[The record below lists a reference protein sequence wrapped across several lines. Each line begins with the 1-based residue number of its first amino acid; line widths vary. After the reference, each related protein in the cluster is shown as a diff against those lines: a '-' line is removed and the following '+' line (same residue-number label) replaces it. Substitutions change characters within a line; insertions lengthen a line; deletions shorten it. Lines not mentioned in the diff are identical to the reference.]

1 MGCVASK
8 LEQEEEVVS
17 ICKERKQQ
25 LKLAVERRYTLA
37 DAHYKYC
44 QALYG
49 VSAALKLF
57 VARHSTPT
65 SPYLITFPPPCP
77 SSPPKEKVV
86 SNPLFLQQ
94 TPSEPTQESI
104 CCGATCKSTTTPSDS
119 SEEEERVEKV
129 ETQQQHQQQQ
139 QQPGYGYFYMEMP
152 QMVHSPPTD
161 FGWDFFNPFNSVRP
175 EIISGYHRIS
185 EEDIRAVR
193 EQEGIPDLEEEEDEA
208 EEEEEGN
215 GKKEVNK
222 VVAAAEKEKMEQREN
237 GSEVV
242 QSVHNAN
249 VNQEEQNEGLTVV
262 DNPLHGRELLEALTD
277 IEDHFVKAYDS
288 GKEVSRMLEANWVH
302 SQPNLGEPKENSTK
316 IIPAIT
322 WKSPSSRSS
331 SCKSLVASS
340 SKSSSTWTEFK
351 NDLFDDYGGMGSGSH
366 SLTLGRLYAWEKKLY
381 EEVKAGDSTWKLYE
395 KKCDQLRNHD
405 ARGDEGRTTDK
416 TRAAVKELYS
426 RILVAIRS
434 AETIST
440 RIEKLRDEELQP
452 QIIELLQGMM
462 RTWKIMLECHE
473 IQNKIIF
480 DVKSFTCPTYGKFC
494 NDSHRLAT
502 LQLDVELQ
510 NWRTRFQ
517 DYIAAQKA
525 YVEALHGWLSKFTIP
540 EVEFYSK
547 RRSST
552 PQCRANGPP
561 LLMICHDWLSAMNK
575 LPDRAVSVALKGCG
589 KDVRALWVQQG
600 EEQQQKRK
608 VDSMSKELD
617 RKTLAF
623 QKVENKLYE
632 FKLTDRSS
640 ELEVDHRA
648 EYLKERKDLLDS
660 FRKRVDLEK
669 EEHQK
674 CMQETQRITLNGF
687 QTGFCRVF
695 ESITEF
701 SRAALNMYNELLSSG
716 EKAEK
721 VGNPPSIE
729 SSQAGEDVK
738 R

>member
-1 MGCVASK
+1 M
-8 LEQEEEVVS
+8 
-17 ICKERKQQ
+17 
-25 LKLAVERRYTLA
+25 Y
-37 DAHYKYC
+37 
-44 QALYG
+44 
-49 VSAALKLF
+49 
-57 VARHSTPT
+57 
-65 SPYLITFPPPCP
+65 
-77 SSPPKEKVV
+77 
-86 SNPLFLQQ
+86 
-94 TPSEPTQESI
+94 
-104 CCGATCKSTTTPSDS
+104 
-119 SEEEERVEKV
+119 
-129 ETQQQHQQQQ
+129 
-139 QQPGYGYFYMEMP
+139 
-152 QMVHSPPTD
+152 
-161 FGWDFFNPFNSVRP
+161 
-175 EIISGYHRIS
+175 
-185 EEDIRAVR
+185 
-193 EQEGIPDLEEEEDEA
+193 
-208 EEEEEGN
+208 
-215 GKKEVNK
+215 
-222 VVAAAEKEKMEQREN
+222 
-237 GSEVV
+237 
-242 QSVHNAN
+242 
-249 VNQEEQNEGLTVV
+249 
-262 DNPLHGRELLEALTD
+262 
-277 IEDHFVKAYDS
+277 
-288 GKEVSRMLEANWVH
+288 
-302 SQPNLGEPKENSTK
+302 STK

-322 WKSPSSRSS
+322 WRSPASLSP

-395 KKCDQLRNHD
+395 KKCNQLRNHY

-426 RILVAIRS
+426 RILVTFRS
-434 AETIST
+434 AETISK
-440 RIEKLRDEELQP
+440 RIEELRDEELQP

-462 RTWKIMLECHE
+462 RTWKIMLESHE

-502 LQLDVELQ
+502 IQIDIELQ
-510 NWRTRFQ
+510 NWRARFQ
-517 DYIAAQKA
+517 DYIVAQKA
-525 YVEALHGWLSKFTIP
+525 YVEALHGWLSKFTVP
-540 EVEFYSK
+540 EVAFYSK
-547 RRSST
+547 SRNST
-552 PQCRANGPP
+552 PVCRANGPP

-589 KDVRALWVQQG
+589 KDVRALWIQQG
-600 EEQQQKRK
+600 DEQQQKRK

-640 ELEVDHRA
+640 ELEDDHRA
-648 EYLKERKDLLDS
+648 EYLKERKDLLDNFS
-660 FRKRVDLEK
+660 KRVNLEK

-674 CMQETQRITLNGF
+674 CMQETQRTTLNSF

-701 SRAALNMYNELLSSG
+701 SSAALKMYNEILSSS

>member
-8 LEQEEEVVS
+8 LEDEEEVVS
-17 ICKERKQQ
+17 ICKERKQY
-25 LKLAVERRYTLA
+25 LKLAVDRRYTLA

-65 SPYLITFPPPCP
+65 SPYLITFPPPCCP
-77 SSPPKEKVV
+77 SSPKKENVV

-94 TPSEPTQESI
+94 TPSEPTQETV
-104 CCGATCKSTTTPSDS
+104 CCGPCNKSTETPSDS
-119 SEEEERVEKV
+119 SEEEREEKV
-129 ETQQQHQQQQ
+129 VKQEHQQQQ
-139 QQPGYGYFYMEMP
+139 QPQGYGYYYMEMP
-152 QMVHSPPTD
+152 QMMHSPPTD

-175 EIISGYHRIS
+175 EMISGYHRIS
-185 EEDIRAVR
+185 EEDLRAVR
-193 EQEGIPDLEEEEDEA
+193 EQEGIPDLEEEE
-208 EEEEEGN
+208 EEDDEEGD
-215 GKKEVNK
+215 GMKEENK
-222 VVAAAEKEKMEQREN
+222 VVATKEKENVEQREY
-237 GSEVV
+237 GTEVV
-242 QSVHNAN
+242 QQAVHTAN
-249 VNQEEQNEGLTVV
+249 VNQEDQKKSLTVV
-262 DNPLHGRELLEALTD
+262 DNPLQGRELLEALTD
-277 IEDHFVKAYDS
+277 IEDHFVKAYDA

-322 WKSPSSRSS
+322 WKSPASRSP

-366 SLTLGRLYAWEKKLY
+366 LLTLGRLYAWEKKLY
-381 EEVKAGDSTWKLYE
+381 DEVKAGDSTWKLYE
-395 KKCDQLRNHD
+395 KKCNQLKNHD
-405 ARGDEGRTTDK
+405 ARGDERRTTDK

-426 RILVAIRS
+426 RILVTIRS
-434 AETIST
+434 AETISK
-440 RIEKLRDEELQP
+440 RIDELRDDELQP

-462 RTWKIMLECHE
+462 RTWKIMLESHE

-502 LQLDVELQ
+502 VQLDVELQ
-510 NWRTRFQ
+510 NWRARFQ

-525 YVEALHGWLSKFTIP
+525 YVEALHGWLSKFAVP

-547 RRSST
+547 SRSST
-552 PQCRANGPP
+552 PACRANGPP

-640 ELEVDHRA
+640 EIEIDHRA
-648 EYLKERKDLLDS
+648 EYLKERKDLLDN

-701 SRAALNMYNELLSSG
+701 SSAALKMYNELLSSG
-716 EKAEK
+716 EMAEK
-721 VGNPPSIE
+721 IGNPPSIE
-729 SSQAGEDVK
+729 CSQAGEDVK

>member
-8 LEQEEEVVS
+8 LEEEEEVVS
-17 ICKERKQQ
+17 ICKERKQY
-25 LKLAVERRYTLA
+25 LKLAVDRRYTLA

-65 SPYLITFPPPCP
+65 SPYLITFPPPCCP
-77 SSPPKEKVV
+77 SSPKKENVV

-94 TPSEPTQESI
+94 TPSESTQETI
-104 CCGATCKSTTTPSDS
+104 CCGPCNKSTETPSDS
-119 SEEEERVEKV
+119 SEEEREEKV
-129 ETQQQHQQQQ
+129 VKQEHHQQPQ
-139 QQPGYGYFYMEMP
+139 GYGYYYMEVP
-152 QMVHSPPTD
+152 QMMHSPPTD

-175 EIISGYHRIS
+175 EMISGYHRIS
-185 EEDIRAVR
+185 EEDLRAVR
-193 EQEGIPDLEEEEDEA
+193 EQEGIPDLEEEEDE
-208 EEEEEGN
+208 EEGD
-215 GKKEVNK
+215 GMKEENK
-222 VVAAAEKEKMEQREN
+222 VVATKEKENVEQREN
-237 GSEVV
+237 GTEVV
-242 QSVHNAN
+242 QQTVHTAN
-249 VNQEEQNEGLTVV
+249 VNQEDQKKSLTVV
-262 DNPLHGRELLEALTD
+262 DNPLQGRELLEALTD
-277 IEDHFVKAYDS
+277 IEDHFVKAYDA

-302 SQPNLGEPKENSTK
+302 SQPNLGEPKENSIK

-322 WKSPSSRSS
+322 WKSPASRSP

-366 SLTLGRLYAWEKKLY
+366 LLTLGRLYAWEKKLY
-381 EEVKAGDSTWKLYE
+381 DEVKAGDSTWKLYE
-395 KKCDQLRNHD
+395 KKCNQLKNHD
-405 ARGDEGRTTDK
+405 ARGDERRTTDK

-426 RILVAIRS
+426 RILVTIRS
-434 AETIST
+434 AETISK
-440 RIEKLRDEELQP
+440 RIDELRDDELQP

-462 RTWKIMLECHE
+462 RTWKIMLESHE

-502 LQLDVELQ
+502 VQLDVELQ
-510 NWRTRFQ
+510 NWRARFQ

-525 YVEALHGWLSKFTIP
+525 YVEALHGWLSKFAVP

-547 RRSST
+547 SRSST
-552 PQCRANGPP
+552 PACRANGPP
-561 LLMICHDWLSAMNK
+561 LLMICHNWLSAMNK

-640 ELEVDHRA
+640 EIEIDHRA
-648 EYLKERKDLLDS
+648 GYLKERKDLLDN

-701 SRAALNMYNELLSSG
+701 SSAALKMYNELLSSG

-721 VGNPPSIE
+721 ISNPPSIE

>member
-8 LEQEEEVVS
+8 LEEEEEVVS
-17 ICKERKQQ
+17 ICKERKQY

-57 VARHSTPT
+57 VARHSTPS
-65 SPYLITFPPPCP
+65 SPYLITFPPPCCP
-77 SSPPKEKVV
+77 SSPKKENVV

-94 TPSEPTQESI
+94 TPSETKQETI
-104 CCGATCKSTTTPSDS
+104 CCEPCNKSTTTTPSDS
-119 SEEEERVEKV
+119 SEEEREEKV
-129 ETQQQHQQQQ
+129 VKQEQQQQ
-139 QQPGYGYFYMEMP
+139 QSYGYYYMEMP

-185 EEDIRAVR
+185 EEDLRAVR
-193 EQEGIPDLEEEEDEA
+193 EQEGIPDLEEEEGGGMK
-208 EEEEEGN
+208 EENKLVDTKHEENSMVQRDN
-215 GKKEVNK
+215 G
-222 VVAAAEKEKMEQREN
+222 
-237 GSEVV
+237 GEVV
-242 QSVHNAN
+242 QQAVNPTN
-249 VNQEEQNEGLTVV
+249 VNQEDQKKGLTVV
-262 DNPLHGRELLEALTD
+262 ENQLQGRELLEALTD
-277 IEDHFVKAYDS
+277 IEDHFVKAYDA

-302 SQPNLGEPKENSTK
+302 SQPNLGEPKDNSMK

-322 WKSPSSRSS
+322 WKSPTSRSP

-366 SLTLGRLYAWEKKLY
+366 LLTLGRLYAWEKKLY
-381 EEVKAGDSTWKLYE
+381 DEVKAGDSIWKLYE
-395 KKCDQLRNHD
+395 KKCNQLRNHD
-405 ARGDEGRTTDK
+405 ARGDEGRTADK

-426 RILVAIRS
+426 RILVTIRS
-434 AETIST
+434 AETISK
-440 RIEKLRDEELQP
+440 RIDELRDQELQP
-452 QIIELLQGMM
+452 QIIELLQGML
-462 RTWKIMLECHE
+462 RTWKIMLESHE

-502 LQLDVELQ
+502 LQLDIELQ
-510 NWRTRFQ
+510 NWRARFQ

-525 YVEALHGWLSKFTIP
+525 YVEALHGWLSKFTVP

-547 RRSST
+547 SRSST
-552 PQCRANGPP
+552 PACRADGPP
-561 LLMICHDWLSAMNK
+561 LLMVCHDWLSGMNN
-575 LPDRAVSVALKGCG
+575 LPDKAVSVALKSCG

-640 ELEVDHRA
+640 ELENDHRA
-648 EYLKERKDLLDS
+648 EYLKERKDLLDNL
-660 FRKRVDLEK
+660 RKRVDLEK

-674 CMQETQRITLNGF
+674 CMQETQRITLIGF

-695 ESITEF
+695 ESITDF
-701 SRAALNMYNELLSSG
+701 SSAALKMYNDLLSSS
-716 EKAEK
+716 EKTEK

-729 SSQAGEDVK
+729 SSQAGSDVK

>member
-8 LEQEEEVVS
+8 LEEEQVVS
-17 ICKERKQQ
+17 ICKERKHY

-65 SPYLITFPPPCP
+65 SPYPITSPPPCP
-77 SSPPKEKVV
+77 SSPKKENNVV

-94 TPSEPTQESI
+94 TPTEPTQESI
-104 CCGATCKSTTTPSDS
+104 FCGGPCNKSTTTPSDS
-119 SEEEERVEKV
+119 SEEDREEKV
-129 ETQQQHQQQQ
+129 EKQEQQP
-139 QQPGYGYFYMEMP
+139 PGYGYFYMEMP
-152 QMVHSPPTD
+152 QMHQMVHSPPTD

-175 EIISGYHRIS
+175 EIISRYHRIS
-185 EEDIRAVR
+185 EEDLIR
-193 EQEGIPDLEEEEDEA
+193 EQEGIPDLEEEE
-208 EEEEEGN
+208 EEERDEMKEES
-215 GKKEVNK
+215 K
-222 VVAAAEKEKMEQREN
+222 VVATKEKENMEQREN
-237 GSEVV
+237 GTEVV
-242 QSVHNAN
+242 QAAVHNAN
-249 VNQEEQNEGLTVV
+249 VSQEDTKKGLTVV
-262 DNPLHGRELLEALTD
+262 DNPLQGRELLEALTD
-277 IEDHFVKAYDS
+277 VEDHFVKAYEA

-302 SQPNLGEPKENSTK
+302 SHPNLGEPKDNSTK

-322 WKSPSSRSS
+322 WKSPASRSP

-340 SKSSSTWTEFK
+340 SKSCSTWTEFK

-381 EEVKAGDSTWKLYE
+381 DEVKAGNSTWKSYE
-395 KKCDQLRNHD
+395 KKCNQLRNHD
-405 ARGDEGRTTDK
+405 ARGDGGRTTDK

-426 RILVAIRS
+426 RILVTIRS
-434 AETIST
+434 AETISK
-440 RIEKLRDEELQP
+440 RIEELRDEELQP

-462 RTWKIMLECHE
+462 RTWKIMLESHE

-494 NDSHRLAT
+494 NDSHRFAT
-502 LQLDVELQ
+502 NQLDVELQ
-510 NWRTRFQ
+510 NWRARFQ
-517 DYIAAQKA
+517 DYIVAQKA
-525 YVEALHGWLSKFTIP
+525 YVEALHGWLSKFTVP
-540 EVEFYSK
+540 EVEYYSK
-547 RRSST
+547 SRSST
-552 PQCRANGPP
+552 PAFRANGPP

-589 KDVRALWVQQG
+589 KDIRALWVQQG

-640 ELEVDHRA
+640 ELEDDHRA
-648 EYLKERKDLLDS
+648 EYLKERKDLLDN

-701 SRAALNMYNELLSSG
+701 SSAALKMYNELLSRG

-721 VGNPPSIE
+721 IGNPPSIE
-729 SSQAGEDVK
+729 SSQAGEDAK

>member
-17 ICKERKQQ
+17 ICKERKHQ

-104 CCGATCKSTTTPSDS
+104 CCGATRKSTTTPSDS
-119 SEEEERVEKV
+119 SEEEDRVEKV
-129 ETQQQHQQQQ
+129 ETQQQQQQQ

-152 QMVHSPPTD
+152 QMVQSPPTD

-193 EQEGIPDLEEEEDEA
+193 EQEGIPDLEEEE
-208 EEEEEGN
+208 EEEGN
-215 GKKEVNK
+215 GKKEENK
-222 VVAAAEKEKMEQREN
+222 VVATAEKENVEHREN

-242 QSVHNAN
+242 QSVHTAN
-249 VNQEEQNEGLTVV
+249 VNQEDRNKGLTVV
-262 DNPLHGRELLEALTD
+262 DNPLQGRELLEALTD

-302 SQPNLGEPKENSTK
+302 SQPNLGEPKDNSTK
-316 IIPAIT
+316 MIPAIT

-351 NDLFDDYGGMGSGSH
+351 NDLFDEYGGMGSGSH

-395 KKCDQLRNHD
+395 KKCNQLRNHD
-405 ARGDEGRTTDK
+405 SRGDEGRTTDK

-462 RTWKIMLECHE
+462 RTWKIMLESHE

-547 RRSST
+547 RRSSI

-600 EEQQQKRK
+600 EEQQQKLK

-648 EYLKERKDLLDS
+648 EYLKERKDLLDN

-695 ESITEF
+695 ESIAEF
-701 SRAALNMYNELLSSG
+701 SSAALKMYNELLSSG

>member
-8 LEQEEEVVS
+8 LEEEEEVVS
-17 ICKERKQQ
+17 ICKERKQY

-57 VARHSTPT
+57 VARHSTPS
-65 SPYLITFPPPCP
+65 SPYLITFPPPCCP
-77 SSPPKEKVV
+77 SSPKKENVV

-94 TPSEPTQESI
+94 TPSETKQETI
-104 CCGATCKSTTTPSDS
+104 CCEPCKKSTTTTPSDS
-119 SEEEERVEKV
+119 SEEEREEKV
-129 ETQQQHQQQQ
+129 VKQEQQQQ
-139 QQPGYGYFYMEMP
+139 QSYGYYYMEMP

-185 EEDIRAVR
+185 EEDLRAVR
-193 EQEGIPDLEEEEDEA
+193 EQEGIPDLEEEEGGGMK
-208 EEEEEGN
+208 EENKLVDTKHEENSMVQRDN
-215 GKKEVNK
+215 G
-222 VVAAAEKEKMEQREN
+222 
-237 GSEVV
+237 GEVV
-242 QSVHNAN
+242 QQAVNPTN
-249 VNQEEQNEGLTVV
+249 VNQEDQKKGLTVV
-262 DNPLHGRELLEALTD
+262 ENQLQGRELLEALTD
-277 IEDHFVKAYDS
+277 IEDHFVKAYDA

-302 SQPNLGEPKENSTK
+302 SQPNLGEPKDSSMK

-322 WKSPSSRSS
+322 WKSPTSRSP

-366 SLTLGRLYAWEKKLY
+366 LLTLGRLYAWEKKLY
-381 EEVKAGDSTWKLYE
+381 DEVKAGDSIWKLYE
-395 KKCDQLRNHD
+395 KKCNQLRNHD
-405 ARGDEGRTTDK
+405 ARGDEGRTADK

-426 RILVAIRS
+426 RIVVTIRS
-434 AETIST
+434 AETISK
-440 RIEKLRDEELQP
+440 RIDELRDQELQP
-452 QIIELLQGMM
+452 QIIELLQGML
-462 RTWKIMLECHE
+462 RTWKIMLESHE

-502 LQLDVELQ
+502 LQLDIELQ
-510 NWRTRFQ
+510 NWRARFQ

-525 YVEALHGWLSKFTIP
+525 YVEALHGWLSKFTVP

-547 RRSST
+547 SRSST
-552 PQCRANGPP
+552 PACRADGPP
-561 LLMICHDWLSAMNK
+561 LLMVCRDWLSGMNN
-575 LPDRAVSVALKGCG
+575 LPDKAVSVALKSCG

-640 ELEVDHRA
+640 ELENDHRA
-648 EYLKERKDLLDS
+648 EYLKERKDLLDNL
-660 FRKRVDLEK
+660 RKRVDLEK

-674 CMQETQRITLNGF
+674 CMQETQRITLIGF

-695 ESITEF
+695 ESITDF
-701 SRAALNMYNELLSSG
+701 SSAALKMYNDLLSSS
-716 EKAEK
+716 EKTEK

-729 SSQAGEDVK
+729 SSQAGSDVK

>member
-8 LEQEEEVVS
+8 LEEEEEVVS
-17 ICKERKQQ
+17 MCKERKQY

-49 VSAALKLF
+49 VSAALKFF
-57 VARHSTPT
+57 VARHSTPS
-65 SPYLITFPPPCP
+65 SPYLITFPPPCCP
-77 SSPPKEKVV
+77 SSPKKENVV

-94 TPSEPTQESI
+94 TPSETKQETI
-104 CCGATCKSTTTPSDS
+104 CCEPCNKSTTTTPSDS
-119 SEEEERVEKV
+119 SEEEREEKV
-129 ETQQQHQQQQ
+129 VKQEQQQQ
-139 QQPGYGYFYMEMP
+139 QQQSYGYYYMEMP

-161 FGWDFFNPFNSVRP
+161 FGWDFFNPFNSIRP

-185 EEDIRAVR
+185 EEDLRAVR
-193 EQEGIPDLEEEEDEA
+193 EQEGIPDLEEEEGGGMK
-208 EEEEEGN
+208 EENKLVDTKHEENSMVQRDN
-215 GKKEVNK
+215 G
-222 VVAAAEKEKMEQREN
+222 
-237 GSEVV
+237 GEVV
-242 QSVHNAN
+242 QQAVNPTN
-249 VNQEEQNEGLTVV
+249 VNQEDQKKGLTVV
-262 DNPLHGRELLEALTD
+262 ENQLQGRELLEALTD
-277 IEDHFVKAYDS
+277 IEDHFVKAYDA

-302 SQPNLGEPKENSTK
+302 SQPNLGEPKDNSMK

-322 WKSPSSRSS
+322 WKSPTSRSP

-366 SLTLGRLYAWEKKLY
+366 LLTLGRLYAWEKKLY
-381 EEVKAGDSTWKLYE
+381 DEVKAGDSIWKLYE
-395 KKCDQLRNHD
+395 KKCNQLRNHD
-405 ARGDEGRTTDK
+405 ARGDEGRTADK

-426 RILVAIRS
+426 RILVTIRS
-434 AETIST
+434 AETISK
-440 RIEKLRDEELQP
+440 RIDELRDQELQP
-452 QIIELLQGMM
+452 QIIELLQGML
-462 RTWKIMLECHE
+462 RTWKIMLESHE

-502 LQLDVELQ
+502 LQLDIELQ
-510 NWRTRFQ
+510 NWRARFQ

-525 YVEALHGWLSKFTIP
+525 YVEALHGWLSKFTVP

-547 RRSST
+547 SRSST
-552 PQCRANGPP
+552 PACRADGPP
-561 LLMICHDWLSAMNK
+561 LLMVCRDWLSGMNN
-575 LPDRAVSVALKGCG
+575 LPDKAVSVALKSCG

-600 EEQQQKRK
+600 EERQQKRK

-632 FKLTDRSS
+632 FKLMDRSS
-640 ELEVDHRA
+640 ELENDHRP
-648 EYLKERKDLLDS
+648 EYLKERKDLLDN

-674 CMQETQRITLNGF
+674 CMQETQKITLIGF

-695 ESITEF
+695 ESITDF
-701 SRAALNMYNELLSSG
+701 SSAALKMYNDLLSSC
-716 EKAEK
+716 EKTEK

-729 SSQAGEDVK
+729 SSQAGSDVK

>member
-1 MGCVASK
+1 M
-8 LEQEEEVVS
+8 
-17 ICKERKQQ
+17 
-25 LKLAVERRYTLA
+25 
-37 DAHYKYC
+37 
-44 QALYG
+44 
-49 VSAALKLF
+49 
-57 VARHSTPT
+57 
-65 SPYLITFPPPCP
+65 
-77 SSPPKEKVV
+77 
-86 SNPLFLQQ
+86 
-94 TPSEPTQESI
+94 
-104 CCGATCKSTTTPSDS
+104 
-119 SEEEERVEKV
+119 
-129 ETQQQHQQQQ
+129 
-139 QQPGYGYFYMEMP
+139 
-152 QMVHSPPTD
+152 
-161 FGWDFFNPFNSVRP
+161 
-175 EIISGYHRIS
+175 ISGYHRIS
-185 EEDIRAVR
+185 EEDLRAVR
-193 EQEGIPDLEEEEDEA
+193 EQEGIPDLEEEEEEDEDEMK
-208 EEEEEGN
+208 EE
-215 GKKEVNK
+215 NK
-222 VVAAAEKEKMEQREN
+222 VVATKEKENVEQREN
-237 GSEVV
+237 GNEVV
-242 QSVHNAN
+242 QQPVHTAN
-249 VNQEEQNEGLTVV
+249 VNQEDQRISLTVV
-262 DNPLHGRELLEALTD
+262 DNPLQGRELLEALTD
-277 IEDHFVKAYDS
+277 IEDHFVKAYDA

-322 WKSPSSRSS
+322 WKSPASRSP

-366 SLTLGRLYAWEKKLY
+366 LLTLGRLYAWEKKLY
-381 EEVKAGDSTWKLYE
+381 DEVKAGDSTWKLYE
-395 KKCDQLRNHD
+395 KKCNQLKNHD
-405 ARGDEGRTTDK
+405 ARGDEGRTADK

-426 RILVAIRS
+426 RILVTIRS
-434 AETIST
+434 AETISK
-440 RIEKLRDEELQP
+440 RIDELRDDELQP

-462 RTWKIMLECHE
+462 RTWKIMLESHE

-480 DVKSFTCPTYGKFC
+480 DVKSFTCPAYGKFC

-502 LQLDVELQ
+502 VQLDVELQ
-510 NWRTRFQ
+510 NWCARFR

-525 YVEALHGWLSKFTIP
+525 YVEALHGWLSKFTVS
-540 EVEFYSK
+540 EVELYSK
-547 RRSST
+547 SRSST
-552 PQCRANGPP
+552 PACRVNGPP

-640 ELEVDHRA
+640 ELEIDHRA
-648 EYLKERKDLLDS
+648 EYLKERKDLLDN

-701 SRAALNMYNELLSSG
+701 SSEALKMYNELLSSG

-721 VGNPPSIE
+721 IVNQPSIE

>member
-8 LEQEEEVVS
+8 LEDEEEVVS
-17 ICKERKQQ
+17 ICKERKQY
-25 LKLAVERRYTLA
+25 LKLAVDRRYTLA

-65 SPYLITFPPPCP
+65 SPYLITFPPPCCP
-77 SSPPKEKVV
+77 SSPKKENVV

-94 TPSEPTQESI
+94 TPSEPTQETV
-104 CCGATCKSTTTPSDS
+104 CCGPCNKSTETPSDS
-119 SEEEERVEKV
+119 SEEEREEKV
-129 ETQQQHQQQQ
+129 VKQEHHQQQQ
-139 QQPGYGYFYMEMP
+139 QPQGYGYYYMEMP
-152 QMVHSPPTD
+152 QMMHSPPTD

-175 EIISGYHRIS
+175 EMISGYHRIS
-185 EEDIRAVR
+185 EEDLRAVR
-193 EQEGIPDLEEEEDEA
+193 EQEGIPDLEEEEEA
-208 EEEEEGN
+208 DDEEGD
-215 GKKEVNK
+215 GMKEENK
-222 VVAAAEKEKMEQREN
+222 VVATKEKENVEQREY
-237 GSEVV
+237 GTEVV
-242 QSVHNAN
+242 QQAVHTAD
-249 VNQEEQNEGLTVV
+249 VNQEDQKKSLTVV
-262 DNPLHGRELLEALTD
+262 DNPLQGRELLEALTD
-277 IEDHFVKAYDS
+277 IEDHFAKAYDA

-322 WKSPSSRSS
+322 WKSPASRSP

-366 SLTLGRLYAWEKKLY
+366 LLTLGRLYAWEKKLY
-381 EEVKAGDSTWKLYE
+381 DEVKAGDSTWKLYE
-395 KKCDQLRNHD
+395 KKCNQLKNHD
-405 ARGDEGRTTDK
+405 ARGDERRTTDK

-426 RILVAIRS
+426 RILVTIRS
-434 AETIST
+434 AETISK
-440 RIEKLRDEELQP
+440 RIDELRDDELQP

-462 RTWKIMLECHE
+462 RTWKIMLESHE

-502 LQLDVELQ
+502 VQLDVELQ

-525 YVEALHGWLSKFTIP
+525 YVEALHGWLSKFAVP

-547 RRSST
+547 SRSST
-552 PQCRANGPP
+552 PACRANGPP

-640 ELEVDHRA
+640 EIEIDHRA
-648 EYLKERKDLLDS
+648 EYLKERKDLLDN

-701 SRAALNMYNELLSSG
+701 SSAALKMYNELLSSG

-721 VGNPPSIE
+721 IGNPPSIE
-729 SSQAGEDVK
+729 CSQAGEDVK

>member
-8 LEQEEEVVS
+8 LEEEEEVVS
-17 ICKERKQQ
+17 ICKERKQY
-25 LKLAVERRYTLA
+25 LKLAVDRRYTLA

-65 SPYLITFPPPCP
+65 SPYLITFPPPCCP
-77 SSPPKEKVV
+77 SSPKKENVV

-94 TPSEPTQESI
+94 TPSELTQETI
-104 CCGATCKSTTTPSDS
+104 CCGPCNKSTETPSDS
-119 SEEEERVEKV
+119 SEEEREEKV
-129 ETQQQHQQQQ
+129 VKQEHHQQQQ
-139 QQPGYGYFYMEMP
+139 QPQGYGYYYMEMP
-152 QMVHSPPTD
+152 QMMHSPPTD

-175 EIISGYHRIS
+175 EMISGYHRIS
-185 EEDIRAVR
+185 EEDLRAVR
-193 EQEGIPDLEEEEDEA
+193 EQEGIPDLEEEE
-208 EEEEEGN
+208 EEDEEEGD
-215 GKKEVNK
+215 GMKEENK
-222 VVAAAEKEKMEQREN
+222 VVATKEKENVEQREN
-237 GSEVV
+237 GTEVV
-242 QSVHNAN
+242 QQTVHTAN
-249 VNQEEQNEGLTVV
+249 VNQEDQKKSLTVV
-262 DNPLHGRELLEALTD
+262 DNPLQGRELLEALTD
-277 IEDHFVKAYDS
+277 IEDHFVKAYDA

-322 WKSPSSRSS
+322 WKSPASRSP

-366 SLTLGRLYAWEKKLY
+366 LLTLGRLYAWEKKLY
-381 EEVKAGDSTWKLYE
+381 DEVKAGDSTWKLYE
-395 KKCDQLRNHD
+395 KKCNQLKNHD
-405 ARGDEGRTTDK
+405 ARGDERRTTDK

-426 RILVAIRS
+426 RILVTIRS
-434 AETIST
+434 AETISK
-440 RIEKLRDEELQP
+440 RIDELRDDELQP

-462 RTWKIMLECHE
+462 RTWKSMLESHE

-502 LQLDVELQ
+502 VQLDVELQ
-510 NWRTRFQ
+510 NWRARFQ
-517 DYIAAQKA
+517 DYIAAQKG
-525 YVEALHGWLSKFTIP
+525 YVEALHGWLSKFAVP

-547 RRSST
+547 SRSST
-552 PQCRANGPP
+552 PACRANGPP

-640 ELEVDHRA
+640 EIEIDHRA
-648 EYLKERKDLLDS
+648 EYLKEMKDLLDN

-701 SRAALNMYNELLSSG
+701 SSAALKMYNELLSSG

>member
-8 LEQEEEVVS
+8 LEEEEEVVS
-17 ICKERKQQ
+17 ICKERKQY

-57 VARHSTPT
+57 VARHSTPS
-65 SPYLITFPPPCP
+65 SPYLITFPPPCCP
-77 SSPPKEKVV
+77 SSPKKENVV

-94 TPSEPTQESI
+94 TPSETKQETI
-104 CCGATCKSTTTPSDS
+104 CCEPCNKSTTTTPSDS
-119 SEEEERVEKV
+119 SEEEREEKV
-129 ETQQQHQQQQ
+129 VKQEQQQQ
-139 QQPGYGYFYMEMP
+139 QQSYGYYYMEMP
-152 QMVHSPPTD
+152 QMLHSPPTD

-185 EEDIRAVR
+185 EEDLRAVR
-193 EQEGIPDLEEEEDEA
+193 EQEGIPDLEEEEGGGMK
-208 EEEEEGN
+208 EENKLVDTKHEENSMVQRDN
-215 GKKEVNK
+215 G
-222 VVAAAEKEKMEQREN
+222 
-237 GSEVV
+237 GEVV
-242 QSVHNAN
+242 QQAVNPTN
-249 VNQEEQNEGLTVV
+249 VNQEDQKKGLTVV
-262 DNPLHGRELLEALTD
+262 ENQLQGRELLEALTD
-277 IEDHFVKAYDS
+277 IEDHFVKAYDA

-302 SQPNLGEPKENSTK
+302 SQPNLGEPKDNSMK

-322 WKSPSSRSS
+322 WKSPTSRSP

-366 SLTLGRLYAWEKKLY
+366 LLTLGRLYAWEKKLY
-381 EEVKAGDSTWKLYE
+381 DEVKAGDSIWKLYE
-395 KKCDQLRNHD
+395 KKCNQLRNHD
-405 ARGDEGRTTDK
+405 ARGDEGRTADK

-426 RILVAIRS
+426 RILVTIRS
-434 AETIST
+434 AETISK
-440 RIEKLRDEELQP
+440 RIDELRDQELQP
-452 QIIELLQGMM
+452 QIIELLQGML
-462 RTWKIMLECHE
+462 RTWKIMLESHE

-502 LQLDVELQ
+502 LQLDIELQ
-510 NWRTRFQ
+510 NWRARFQ

-525 YVEALHGWLSKFTIP
+525 YVEALHGWLSKFTVP

-547 RRSST
+547 SRSST
-552 PQCRANGPP
+552 PACRADGPP
-561 LLMICHDWLSAMNK
+561 LLMVCRDWLSGMNN
-575 LPDRAVSVALKGCG
+575 LPDKAVSVALKSCG

-640 ELEVDHRA
+640 ELENDHRA
-648 EYLKERKDLLDS
+648 EYLKERKDLLDNL
-660 FRKRVDLEK
+660 RKRVDLEK

-674 CMQETQRITLNGF
+674 CMQETQRITLIGF

-695 ESITEF
+695 ESITDF
-701 SRAALNMYNELLSSG
+701 SSAALKMYNDLLSSS
-716 EKAEK
+716 EKTEK

-729 SSQAGEDVK
+729 SSQAGSDVK

>member
-1 MGCVASK
+1 MGCVDSK
-8 LEQEEEVVS
+8 LEQEEEEVVS
-17 ICKERKQQ
+17 ICKERKHY

-65 SPYLITFPPPCP
+65 SPYLVTFPPP
-77 SSPPKEKVV
+77 SPPPPKNENVV

-94 TPSEPTQESI
+94 TPSEPTQETI
-104 CCGATCKSTTTPSDS
+104 CCEPCNKTTTTPSDF
-119 SEEEERVEKV
+119 SEEERKEKV
-129 ETQQQHQQQQ
+129 VKQE
-139 QQPGYGYFYMEMP
+139 QQPQGYGYFYMEIP
-152 QMVHSPPTD
+152 QMVHSPPTG

-185 EEDIRAVR
+185 EEDLKAVR
-193 EQEGIPDLEEEEDEA
+193 EQEGIPNLEEEEDE
-208 EEEEEGN
+208 EEGDTM
-215 GKKEVNK
+215 KEVNK
-222 VVAAAEKEKMEQREN
+222 VVATKGKENMEQREN

-242 QSVHNAN
+242 QQAVHTAN
-249 VNQEEQNEGLTVV
+249 VNQEDQEKGLTVV
-262 DNPLHGRELLEALTD
+262 DNPLQGRELLEALTD
-277 IEDHFVKAYDS
+277 IEDHFVKAYDA

-302 SQPNLGEPKENSTK
+302 SQPNLAESKENSTK

-322 WKSPSSRSS
+322 WKSPASRSP
-331 SCKSLVASS
+331 SCKGLVASS
-340 SKSSSTWTEFK
+340 FKSSSTWTEFK
-351 NDLFDDYGGMGSGSH
+351 NDLFDDYVGMGSGSH
-366 SLTLGRLYAWEKKLY
+366 LLTLGRLYAWEKKLY
-381 EEVKAGDSTWKLYE
+381 DEVKAGDSTWKLYA
-395 KKCDQLRNHD
+395 KKCNQLRNH
-405 ARGDEGRTTDK
+405 GDEGRTADK

-426 RILVAIRS
+426 RILVTIRS
-434 AETIST
+434 AKTISK
-440 RIEKLRDEELQP
+440 RIDELRDEELQP

-462 RTWKIMLECHE
+462 RTWKIMLESHE

-480 DVKSFTCPTYGKFC
+480 NVKSFTCTTYGEFC

-510 NWRTRFQ
+510 NWRARFQ

-525 YVEALHGWLSKFTIP
+525 YVEALHGWMSKFTVP
-540 EVEFYSK
+540 EVDLYSK
-547 RRSST
+547 SRSSV
-552 PQCRANGPP
+552 PACRANGPP
-561 LLMICHDWLSAMNK
+561 LLMICHDWLCAMNN
-575 LPDRAVSVALKGCG
+575 LPERAVSVALKGCG
-589 KDVRALWVQQG
+589 KDVRALWAQQG

-608 VDSMSKELD
+608 VDRMSKELD
-617 RKTLAF
+617 KKTLAF

-632 FKLTDRSS
+632 FTLADQSS
-640 ELEVDHRA
+640 ELEDDHRA
-648 EYLKERKDLLDS
+648 EYLKERKGLLGN

-687 QTGFCRVF
+687 QAGFCRVF

-701 SRAALNMYNELLSSG
+701 SSAALKMYSELLNNG

-721 VGNPPSIE
+721 VSNPPSIE

-738 R
+738 S

>member
-8 LEQEEEVVS
+8 LEEEEEVVS
-17 ICKERKQQ
+17 ICKERKHY

-65 SPYLITFPPPCP
+65 SSYLITFPPPCP
-77 SSPPKEKVV
+77 SSPKKENNVV
-86 SNPLFLQQ
+86 SNPLFLQR
-94 TPSEPTQESI
+94 TPTEPTQESI
-104 CCGATCKSTTTPSDS
+104 CCGGPCNKSTTTPSDS
-119 SEEEERVEKV
+119 SEEDREVKV
-129 ETQQQHQQQQ
+129 VKQE
-139 QQPGYGYFYMEMP
+139 QQPQGYGYYYMEMP
-152 QMVHSPPTD
+152 QMHQMEHSPPTD

-185 EEDIRAVR
+185 EEDLIR
-193 EQEGIPDLEEEEDEA
+193 EQEGIPDLEEEE
-208 EEEEEGN
+208 EEEEE
-215 GKKEVNK
+215 
-222 VVAAAEKEKMEQREN
+222 VVATAEKENMEKREN
-237 GSEVV
+237 GTEVV
-242 QSVHNAN
+242 QQTVHNVN
-249 VNQEEQNEGLTVV
+249 VSQEDTKKGLTVV
-262 DNPLHGRELLEALTD
+262 DNPLQGRELLEALTD
-277 IEDHFVKAYDS
+277 IEDHFVKAYDA

-302 SQPNLGEPKENSTK
+302 SQPNLGEPKDNSTK

-322 WKSPSSRSS
+322 WKSPASRSP

-381 EEVKAGDSTWKLYE
+381 DEVKAGDSTWKSYE
-395 KKCDQLRNHD
+395 KKCNQLRNHD

-426 RILVAIRS
+426 RILVTIRS
-434 AETIST
+434 AETISK
-440 RIEKLRDEELQP
+440 RIDELRDEELQP

-462 RTWKIMLECHE
+462 RTWKIMLESHK

-480 DVKSFTCPTYGKFC
+480 DVKSFTCPTYGKFS
-494 NDSHRLAT
+494 NDSHRFAT
-502 LQLDVELQ
+502 IQLDVELQ
-510 NWRTRFQ
+510 NWRARFQ
-517 DYIAAQKA
+517 DYIVAQKA
-525 YVEALHGWLSKFTIP
+525 YAEALHGWLSKFTVP

-547 RRSST
+547 SRSST
-552 PQCRANGPP
+552 PACRANGPP

-589 KDVRALWVQQG
+589 KDIRALWVQQG
-600 EEQQQKRK
+600 GEQQQKRK

-623 QKVENKLYE
+623 QKAENKLYE

-640 ELEVDHRA
+640 ELEDDHRA
-648 EYLKERKDLLDS
+648 EYLKERKDLLDD

-701 SRAALNMYNELLSSG
+701 SSAALKMYNELLSSG

>member
-8 LEQEEEVVS
+8 LEEEEEVVS
-17 ICKERKQQ
+17 ICKERKHY

-65 SPYLITFPPPCP
+65 SPYLITFPPP
-77 SSPPKEKVV
+77 SSPPQKNENVV

-94 TPSEPTQESI
+94 TPFEPTQETI
-104 CCGATCKSTTTPSDS
+104 CCEPCNKSTTTSSDS
-119 SEEEERVEKV
+119 SEEEREENVVKQE
-129 ETQQQHQQQQ
+129 
-139 QQPGYGYFYMEMP
+139 QQPPQSNGYFYMEMP
-152 QMVHSPPTD
+152 QMMHSPPTD

-185 EEDIRAVR
+185 EEDLRAVR
-193 EQEGIPDLEEEEDEA
+193 EQEGIPDLEEEEDE
-208 EEEEEGN
+208 EEGD
-215 GKKEVNK
+215 GMKEENK
-222 VVAAAEKEKMEQREN
+222 VVATKEKENIEQREN
-237 GSEVV
+237 RSEVV
-242 QSVHNAN
+242 QQAVHTAN
-249 VNQEEQNEGLTVV
+249 VNQEDQKKSLTAVE
-262 DNPLHGRELLEALTD
+262 NPLQGRELLEALTD
-277 IEDHFVKAYDS
+277 IEDHFVKAYDA

-302 SQPNLGEPKENSTK
+302 SQPNLGEPKDKSIK

-322 WKSPSSRSS
+322 WKSPASRSP

-366 SLTLGRLYAWEKKLY
+366 LLTLGRLYAWEKKLY
-381 EEVKAGDSTWKLYE
+381 DEVKAGDSTWKLYE
-395 KKCDQLRNHD
+395 KKCNQLRNHD
-405 ARGDEGRTTDK
+405 ARGDEGRTADK

-426 RILVAIRS
+426 RILVTIRS
-434 AETIST
+434 AETISK
-440 RIEKLRDEELQP
+440 RIDELRDEELQP

-462 RTWKIMLECHE
+462 RTWKIMLESHE
-473 IQNKIIF
+473 IQIKIIF

-517 DYIAAQKA
+517 DYIASQKA
-525 YVEALHGWLSKFTIP
+525 YVEALHGWLSKFTVP
-540 EVEFYSK
+540 EVEFYSNSRK
-547 RRSST
+547 AT
-552 PQCRANGPP
+552 PACRANGPP
-561 LLMICHDWLSAMNK
+561 LLMICHDWLCAMNK

-623 QKVENKLYE
+623 QKVENKFYE
-632 FKLTDRSS
+632 LKLTDRSS
-640 ELEVDHRA
+640 ELENDHRA
-648 EYLKERKDLLDS
+648 EYLRERKDLLDN

-674 CMQETQRITLNGF
+674 CMQETQRITLSGF

-701 SRAALNMYNELLSSG
+701 SSAALKMYNELLSSG
-716 EKAEK
+716 EKVE
-721 VGNPPSIE
+721 NPPSIE